1 MMFLR
6 FSSGRVGGAKKRNNR
21 LSENRAPPAGREGA
35 CKKSESVKNE
45 KEESN
50 SNGIAGSEVG
60 FLFFS
65 AFLAI
70 FSAIFPVLF

>member
-1 MMFLR
+1 MIGSR
-6 FSSGRVGGAKKRNNR
+6 RTEPPR
-21 LSENRAPPAGREGA
+21 LIVGREEV
-35 CKKSESVKNE
+35 CKNEKNE

-50 SNGIAGSEVG
+50 SNGIAGSGVG

-70 FSAIFPVLF
+70 FSAIFPILF